1 MGRTSSLSDIP
12 FNESLNDFGTERYVN
27 GLIKFIE
34 NSSAPITIALQGE
47 WGSGKTSLMNRLER
61 VLCTY
66 EDSQFVGI
74 GINTWEYS
82 MLSSPEETVFKIIE
96 RLVKELSQNDGN
108 TKKTWNKY
116 LKKIKHATYRGLYEG
131 VKMIP
136 GMAIAVGAANVPS
149 DYKDKEEIV
158 EDITLSDLRVSLET
172 AVNNLIATKNKK
184 GVIVFVDDL
193 DRLNPP
199 VAVEILELLK
209 NVFTLDH
216 CIFILAIDY
225 EVVVKGLEPKFG
237 NLTDH
242 NEREFRSFFDK
253 IIQVP
258 FSLPV
263 NNYRPMDFILKS
275 LVDIGYLNEFDT
287 TNPNVRSIFTTIVE
301 SSVGKNPRSIKR
313 LINTLSLLDC
323 IDSCG
328 STNKKETSLDEKI
341 LNFIV
346 VAIQICYP
354 KIYRMLSQKPG
365 FTTWDAAFASKMGVS
380 MDDEEDQGAVVDE
393 SKEQEVQWEDI
404 IERVSSTD
412 AFLSQHLNDVITLL
426 NLILEVLS
434 KTNQTSPEQVSEK
447 MKKILDKSSV
457 TGINSGLTNENFD
470 KKTFMGKLH
479 QNIINRIQ
487 ELRPDIK
494 KWQLKRNTGNGGIY
508 IWYDDKNYI
517 NTTFT
522 PSINAKNKITLRLWL
537 HLEIKRPDRLKG
549 KSYEEIMQE
558 KPLADALAKLDEL
571 MVPLLDKKT
580 WFFHGRTYEDN
591 PTYFKSYRDELRY
604 VIEMGWLPNH
614 VANNPQFWV
623 DLDKPSHFEEP
634 QIIDTIA
641 KVLIANH
648 DFRKQLK
655 DWQ

>member
-1 MGRTSSLSDIP
+1 MGKTSSLSDIP

-27 GLIKFIE
+27 GLIKFIK
-34 NSSAPITIALQGE
+34 NSSTPITIALQGE

-61 VLCTY
+61 VLCTT

-96 RLVKELSQNDGN
+96 RLVKELSQNDGD

-149 DYKDKEEIV
+149 DYKDKEETV
-158 EDITLSDLRVSLET
+158 EDITLSDLRVALES
-172 AVNNLIATKNKK
+172 AVNNLIATKNKS

-237 NLTDH
+237 KLTDH

-323 IDSCG
+323 IASCG
-328 STNKKETSLDEKI
+328 TTNKEETSLDEKI

-354 KIYRMLSQKPG
+354 KIYRMLSQKSG
-365 FTTWDAAFASKMGVS
+365 FTTWDATFASKMGIS
-380 MDDEEDQGAVVDE
+380 MDDEEDQREVDE
-393 SKEQEVQWEDI
+393 NKEQEVQWEDI

-457 TGINSGLTNENFD
+457 TGINSGVTNENFD
-470 KKTFMGKLH
+470 KKAFIGKLH
-479 QNIINRIQ
+479 QNILNRIK

-494 KWQLKRNTGNGGIY
+494 KWQLKRNTGNGGVY

-517 NTTFT
+517 DITFT
-522 PSINAKNKITLRLWL
+522 PSVNAKNKIALRLWL
-537 HLEIKRPDRLKG
+537 HLEIKRPERLKD
-549 KSYEEIMQE
+549 KTCEEIMQE
-558 KPLADALAKLDEL
+558 KTLAEALAKFDEL

-591 PTYFKSYRDELRY
+591 PTYFKSYREELRY
-604 VIEMGWLPNH
+604 VIEKGWLPNH

-641 KVLIANH
+641 KVLIANL